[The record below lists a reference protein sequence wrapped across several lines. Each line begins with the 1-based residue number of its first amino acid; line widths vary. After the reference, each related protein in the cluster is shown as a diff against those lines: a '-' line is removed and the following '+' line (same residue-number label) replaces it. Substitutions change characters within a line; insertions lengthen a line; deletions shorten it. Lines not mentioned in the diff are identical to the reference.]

1 MTEVGQ
7 YDGDIYF
14 DENGEVECAWIA
26 EMRNPCAP
34 EPHCYGPAVTFWG
47 EEAKKFN
54 DEFDAVAKEARETK
68 DNSKIQKFLENKWRG
83 V

>member
-1 MTEVGQ
+1 MMEAGQ

-14 DENGEVECAWIA
+14 DENGEVECAWVA
-26 EMRNPCAP
+26 EMRNPWAP
-34 EPHCYGPAVTFWG
+34 EPHCYGPAATFWG

-68 DNSKIQKFLENKWRG
+68 DNSKIQKFLGNKWRG